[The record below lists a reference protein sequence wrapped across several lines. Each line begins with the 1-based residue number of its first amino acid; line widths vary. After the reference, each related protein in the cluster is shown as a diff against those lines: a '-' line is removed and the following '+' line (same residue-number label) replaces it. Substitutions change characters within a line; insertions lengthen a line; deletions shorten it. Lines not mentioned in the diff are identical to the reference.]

1 MTPELLRERL
11 AQAGDERMKVAED
24 LFGVADFLRT
34 NSSVQRA
41 LTDPSREQS
50 DKDALVDRLF
60 APVVSAVS
68 IQCLHDLVAG
78 HWSRPRDIVHA
89 VEEAGCDAVLLSA
102 QFDGVLEETE
112 AQLVAVSVF
121 LQSHRDLRN
130 ELSDLSALSPK
141 GRADLA
147 QSVFQSVLGQ
157 PSMRLLRRCVGRTS
171 HGHLLGK
178 LRELAV
184 RAANLSGRRFVFVE
198 SAHELS
204 DDQKMRLEKIL
215 ETKLASPVSATYTLR
230 PELLGGL
237 VIRMGTER
245 VDASLATRLGALKRS
260 IVG

>member
-1 MTPELLRERL
+1 
-11 AQAGDERMKVAED
+11 
-24 LFGVADFLRT
+24 
-34 NSSVQRA
+34 
-41 LTDPSREQS
+41 
-50 DKDALVDRLF
+50 
-60 APVVSAVS
+60 
-68 IQCLHDLVAG
+68 
-78 HWSRPRDIVHA
+78 
-89 VEEAGCDAVLLSA
+89 
-102 QFDGVLEETE
+102 
-112 AQLVAVSVF
+112 
-121 LQSHRDLRN
+121 
-130 ELSDLSALSPK
+130 
-141 GRADLA
+141 
-147 QSVFQSVLGQ
+147 FQSVLGQ

-230 PELLGGL
+230 PDLLGGL

-245 VDASLATRLGALKRS
+245 VDASLATRVGALKRS

>member
-1 MTPELLRERL
+1 MTPEQLRERL
-11 AQAGDERMKVAED
+11 TQVNGDRMALAED

-34 NSSVQRA
+34 HSSVQRA
-41 LTDPSREQS
+41 LTDPARSQT
-50 DKDALVDRLF
+50 DKDSLIDRLF
-60 APVVSAVS
+60 GPVVGEVS
-68 IQCLHDLVAG
+68 LQCLHDLGQG
-78 HWSRPRDIVHA
+78 HWSRPRDIVLKI
-89 VEEAGCDAVLLSA
+89 EDAGCDAVLLNA
-102 QFDGVLEETE
+102 QLDGVLEETE
-112 AQLVAVSVF
+112 AQLVAIAVF

-198 SAHELS
+198 SAHELVTT
-204 DDQKMRLEKIL
+204 RRC
-215 ETKLASPVSATYTLR
+215 VSRRFLR
-230 PELLGGL
+230 PSWPAPFRQPTRCAPSCSAASSSEWGLSELM
-237 VIRMGTER
+237 RRWPHE
-245 VDASLATRLGALKRS
+245 LAL
-260 IVG
+260 

>member
-50 DKDALVDRLF
+50 DKDALADRLF

-130 ELSDLSALSPK
+130 EL
-141 GRADLA
+141 
-147 QSVFQSVLGQ
+147 
-157 PSMRLLRRCVGRTS
+157 
-171 HGHLLGK
+171 
-178 LRELAV
+178 
-184 RAANLSGRRFVFVE
+184 
-198 SAHELS
+198 
-204 DDQKMRLEKIL
+204 
-215 ETKLASPVSATYTLR
+215 
-230 PELLGGL
+230 
-237 VIRMGTER
+237 
-245 VDASLATRLGALKRS
+245 
-260 IVG
+260 

>member
-11 AQAGDERMKVAED
+11 AQAGDERMTVAED

-78 HWSRPRDIVHA
+78 HWSRPRDIVNA

-147 QSVFQSVLGQ
+147 QTVFQSVLGQ
-157 PSMRLLRRCVGRTS
+157 PSLRLLRRCVGRTS

-230 PELLGGL
+230 PELLGVL
-237 VIRMGTER
+237 CI
-245 VDASLATRLGALKRS
+245 
-260 IVG
+260 